1 MSAEELRKT
10 ILATLAKIRDGAA
23 QMVEGIDE
31 LLKQHDEGV
40 AGFQPKQEQPFSIT
54 QADVEKL
61 PRTPYS
67 QTDPSRMWAFAT
79 PRANDDE
86 ALKQL
91 RDRIRTYVES
101 KGKKCFVGKYHL
113 SLSEPTPD
121 GTVFLHITE
130 SEREKSP

>member
-1 MSAEELRKT
+1 MSVEREAEAIEAT
-10 ILATLAKIRDGAA
+10 ITKIRDACA
-23 QMVEGIDE
+23 QLTEGLTE
-31 LLKQHDEGV
+31 LLEHYKPAEP
-40 AGFQPKQEQPFSIT
+40 QPPSIT

-61 PRTPYS
+61 PRKPYS

-79 PRANDDE
+79 PRAKDDE

-91 RDRIRTYVES
+91 RDRIRAYVDS
-101 KGKKCFVGKYHL
+101 KGGKCFVGKYHL

-130 SEREKSP
+130 REKSP